1 MQKILVP
8 TDFSN
13 NALKA
18 IGYAAEIAKKSGAT
32 IFLLHVIE
40 PTLNMANMQ
49 ADSSGKKV
57 VNARTSKLNLS
68 LKSIAEVY
76 PDVKVIPYLA
86 GGAVVPS
93 ILEYA
98 EKEMIDMIIMGTK
111 GASGL
116 KKIFIGSVTAAVIES
131 TKIPVLTVPVSYEM
145 EEPKAIVFATNQF
158 EKNKEVLNKMIVFSK
173 LFSSAIHVVV
183 FKEID
188 GDENADFI
196 YNEEQ
201 LNDYLQFLKETFPDV
216 IFKGELLS
224 GNDFEMTIDQYSNQN
239 EAEIIAMVTYPK
251 SFFEKVLLKSVTKKM
266 AFHSIIPILAIPGI
280 TVDHLNV

>member
-18 IGYAAEIAKKSGAT
+18 AGYAAEIAKKSGAT

-40 PTLNMANMQ
+40 PAINMATMQ

-57 VNARTSKLNLS
+57 VEERTSKLNLS
-68 LKSIAEVY
+68 LESIAEVY
-76 PDVKVIPYLA
+76 PHIKVIPFLA
-86 GGAVVPS
+86 SGMVISS

-98 EKEMIDMIIMGTK
+98 EKEKMDMIVMGTK

-116 KKIFIGSVTAAVIES
+116 KKFFVGSVTAGVIGK
-131 TKIPVLTVPVSYEM
+131 TGIPVLTVPVSYEM
-145 EEPKAIVFATNQF
+145 EEPDAIVFATNQF
-158 EKNKEVLNKMIVFSK
+158 EKNKELLNKIIAIPK

-183 FKEID
+183 FKDID
-188 GDENADFI
+188 SDEHADLI

-201 LNDYLQFLKETFPDV
+201 LNDYLQFLKENFPDI
-216 IFKGELLS
+216 IFKGELLR
-224 GNDFEMTIDQYSNQN
+224 GKDFEMTIDRYSNKN
-239 EAEIIAMVTYPK
+239 EVDIIAMVTYPK
-251 SFFEKVLLKSVTKKM
+251 SFFEKVLQKSVTKKM
-266 AFHSIIPILAIPGI
+266 AFNSTIPILSVSGI
-280 TVDHLNV
+280 D

>member
-18 IGYAAEIAKKSGAT
+18 VGYAAEIAKKSGAT

-40 PTLNMANMQ
+40 PAINMATMQ

-57 VNARTSKLNLS
+57 VEERTAKLNLS
-68 LKSIAEVY
+68 LKSIGEVY
-76 PDVKVIPYLA
+76 PNIKVIPYLA
-86 GGAVVPS
+86 GGSVISS

-98 EKEMIDMIIMGTK
+98 EKEKMDMIVMGTK

-116 KKIFIGSVTAAVIES
+116 KKFFVGSVTAGVIGK
-131 TKIPVLTVPVSYEM
+131 TRIPVLTVPVSYEM
-145 EEPKAIVFATNQF
+145 EEPDAIVFATNQF
-158 EKNKEVLNKMIVFSK
+158 EKNKELLNKIIAIPK

-183 FKEID
+183 FKDID
-188 GDENADFI
+188 SDEHADFI

-201 LNDYLQFLKETFPDV
+201 LNDYLQFLKENFPDI

-224 GNDFEMTIDQYSNQN
+224 GKDFEITIDRYTNKN
-239 EAEIIAMVTYPK
+239 EMDIIAMVTYPK
-251 SFFEKVLLKSVTKKM
+251 SFFEKVLQKSVTKRM
-266 AFHSIIPILAIPGI
+266 AFYSTIPILAIPGI
-280 TVDHLNV
+280 Q